1 MDTRNQLFS
10 RWLDPRLEAI
20 GGDTGVYIENLATVE
35 VFARGED
42 TPVVAASVIKLP
54 VLCAVA
60 RRVQQGRAD
69 WSERLVCAKKRARAA
84 LRCAVVL

>member
-1 MDTRNQLFS
+1 M
-10 RWLDPRLEAI
+10 
-20 GGDTGVYIENLATVE
+20 TGYYLILSAAAVYAGLYTVHA
-35 VFARGED
+35 FRKRAY
-42 TPVVAASVIKLP
+42 AAAAGSLLLVLLP

>member
-1 MDTRNQLFS
+1 MPDLSSWEAQLAALPG
-10 RWLDPRLEAI
+10 RA
-20 GGDTGVYIENLATVE
+20 GVYWKNLVTGE
-35 VFARGED
+35 EFCRGSDEAY
-42 TPVVAASVIKLP
+42 TAASVIKLP